1 MSEDGEIGRGRSKR
15 AEEQDW
21 QRAAR
26 MTESGKKRLIVML
39 GPPGAGKGTQAARIA
54 KRYSIPH
61 ISTGDIF
68 RAAIK
73 EGTEVGL
80 KAKKYLDSGEL
91 VPDSVVTE
99 IVAERLEKDDC
110 ADGFLLDGFPRTLPQ
125 AEALDKILSEG
136 GCPLNAVVDLDVD
149 REALIERL
157 TSRRTC
163 SECGENYNL
172 ISKPAEKQ
180 GVCDGCGGKLY
191 QRDDDKRE
199 TIENRLSVY
208 DRQTAPLIEY
218 YEGGG
223 RLISVSGTGAMDEVF
238 DRIRD
243 ELD

>member
-1 MSEDGEIGRGRSKR
+1 MADNGKR
-15 AEEQDW
+15 
-21 QRAAR
+21 
-26 MTESGKKRLIVML
+26 RLIVML
-39 GPPGAGKGTQAARIA
+39 GPPGAGKGTQAVKVAE
-54 KRYSIPH
+54 RYSIPH

-80 KAKKYLDSGEL
+80 KAKGYLDAGEL

-99 IVAERLEKDDC
+99 IVAERIKKEDC
-110 ADGFLLDGFPRTLPQ
+110 AGGFLLDGFPRTLPQ

-136 GCPLNAVVDLDVD
+136 GCPLTAVVDLAVD

-157 TSRRTC
+157 TARRTC

-172 ISKPAEKQ
+172 ISNPTKKE
-180 GVCDGCGGKLY
+180 GICDNCGGKLY

-199 TIENRLSVY
+199 TIENRLAVY
-208 DRQTAPLIEY
+208 DDQTAPLIQY

-223 RLISVSGTGAMDEVF
+223 RLVSVSGTGGMDEVF
-238 DRIRD
+238 GRVC
-243 ELD
+243 EALD